1 MQPLESIDIRFKVNT
16 SIDKEDIC
24 FYSVLQKPFSVHGLI
39 YENGQFRRMPEAVAK
54 SVSPGV
60 HWLHT
65 NTSGGRVR
73 FKTNSSYIAI
83 STKMKNVGKMD
94 HFALTGSAGFDLF
107 YGEHNNLK
115 FHSTFRPPYDMEDGY
130 QSLLDLNDTS
140 MKEIEINFPLY
151 SEVCELFI
159 GLQKDA
165 AVEEPTPYKTQKPV
179 VFYGNSVTQGGCA
192 SRPGNSYPNILS
204 RWFDFDFINLGFSGN
219 GKGEQIIVDYMADL
233 DMSMFI
239 MDYDHNSPSVE
250 HLQETQPNM
259 YKAIRKA
266 HPEIPI
272 IMMSAISLPWSLKRH
287 YDRRDVI
294 RKTYEDA
301 VSAGDKNVYF
311 WDGTENFAPYAD
323 YGTVEGDHPNDCGF
337 YGIAESLS
345 KILDR
350 ILPR

>member
-16 SIDKEDIC
+16 SIDKDDIC
-24 FYSVLQKPFSVHGLI
+24 FYSVLQKPFSIHGLI

-54 SVSPGV
+54 TVSPGV

-73 FKTNSSYIAI
+73 FRTNSPYIAI

-107 YGEHNNLK
+107 YGEHNHLK
-115 FHSTFRPPYDMEDGY
+115 FHSTFRPPYDMTDGY

-151 SEVCELFI
+151 SEVCELYI

-165 AVEEPTPYKTQKPV
+165 AVEEATPYKMQKPV

-204 RWFDFDFINLGFSGN
+204 RWFDFDFVNLGFSGN
-219 GKGEQIIVDYMADL
+219 GKGEQAMVDYMAGL
-233 DMSMFI
+233 DMGMFI

-250 HLQETQPNM
+250 HLQETHPNM

-272 IMMSAISLPWSLKRH
+272 IMMSAISSPWSLKRH
-287 YDRRDVI
+287 YERRDVI

-301 VSAGDKNVYF
+301 VALGDKNVYF
-311 WDGTENFAPYAD
+311 WDGTDNFAPYTD

-337 YGIAESLS
+337 FGIAKSLS
-345 KILDR
+345 QLIKEI
-350 ILPR
+350 I